1 MSNFNMSAIK
11 RIVNELGL
19 ECQLIPSSSQPKTCL
34 KVIIN
39 GRELKASNWTKA
51 EAESILISIKEEG
64 CKKSAIDNMFN
75 TENTGS
81 NLKELIHFESNTL
94 TNCLEEFRKITESS
108 KQNKVNTWVNTM
120 TDFFTNEI
128 SGKTDTQ
135 ACANK
140 IKNMID
146 TKQIRVI
153 NNFIYSSFELTNVI
167 KTWQELNN
175 INLNINYNM
184 AIDKYI
190 NAVESL

>member
-1 MSNFNMSAIK
+1 MANYNMSAIK

-19 ECQLIPSSSQPKTCL
+19 ECQLIPSNNPLNCKYVIVNGAKL
-34 KVIIN
+34 KS
-39 GRELKASNWTKA
+39 SNWTKA
-51 EAESILISIKEEG
+51 EAESVLMSIKEDG

-75 TENTGS
+75 TESNKS
-81 NLKELIHFESNTL
+81 NLKELIHFENNSL
-94 TNCLEEFRKITESS
+94 TNCLEDFRSLTESS
-108 KQNKVNTWVNTM
+108 KLNKVNTWVNTM
-120 TDFFTNEI
+120 TDFFTNEM
-128 SGKTDTQ
+128 SGKADTQ

-153 NNFIYSSFELTNVI
+153 NGFIYSSYELTNVI
-167 KTWQELNN
+167 KTWQESNN
-175 INLNINYNM
+175 ISLNINYNM